1 MAKKVPMYGVDIHP
15 AKDEE
20 DVELQLG
27 VMASGIVVFLN
38 DSKMNS
44 FSWAKIIKISF
55 KKRR

>member
-1 MAKKVPMYGVDIHP
+1 MYGVDIHP